1 MGASNPKLLTM
12 VSFCIFVCL
21 ASLLWSTA
29 EGASLSSQN
38 EPDFSFDQMGVSVD
52 LTLKDKTN
60 PLIGGKVHLELPVGE
75 VWTTLEKGK
84 AMLTPFVDITP
95 LTDYLEQSLIG
106 KMQDIEKVKA
116 DISYNAEK
124 VFEGTINIAVDY
136 TLVLKDGEE
145 EKAFVTMQ
153 CREFSCS
160 VH

>member
-1 MGASNPKLLTM
+1 MGSNPKLLTM
-12 VSFCIFVCL
+12 GSFCIFVCL
-21 ASLLWSTA
+21 ASLLWFAA

-38 EPDFSFDQMGVSVD
+38 ESDFSFDQMGVSVD

-60 PLIGGKVHLELPVGE
+60 PLIGGKVHIELPVGE
-75 VWTTLEKGK
+75 VWTTLEKG
-84 AMLTPFVDITP
+84 
-95 LTDYLEQSLIG
+95 
-106 KMQDIEKVKA
+106 KA

-124 VFEGTINIAVDY
+124 VFEGTINIAMDY